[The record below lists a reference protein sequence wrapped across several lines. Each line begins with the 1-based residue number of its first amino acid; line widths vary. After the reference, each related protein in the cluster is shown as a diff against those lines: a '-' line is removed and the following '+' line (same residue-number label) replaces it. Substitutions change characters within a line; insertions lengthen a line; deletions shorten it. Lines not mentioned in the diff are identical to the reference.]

1 MKNIFTILIFA
12 VACYSK
18 LIAQQSKPTLFTL
31 LSSKQTGIDFNN
43 EIVES
48 DVQNVLAYEYMYNGG
63 GVAIGDINN
72 DGLQDI
78 FFTANLKS
86 NKLYLNQG
94 NLPAG
99 KAGFQFKDI
108 TRQAKIAGRKDW
120 KTGTTMVDINGDGWL
135 DIYVCY
141 SGKGNTD
148 SRRNELYINNHDLTF
163 TESAKQYGLDDAGC
177 STQAIFFDYD
187 NDNDLD
193 CYILNHNIKAYKNVE
208 LHYLKNDYDSLAAD
222 KLYRNDD
229 GHFTDVSK
237 QAGISGNPISFGLGI
252 AVSDINNDGW
262 QDIYVSN
269 DYTEDDYCYINNR
282 DGSFSQKEL
291 YMFGHMSQFSMGC
304 DIADVNNDG
313 LVDIFTLDMLPEDN
327 RRQKLLQAQENYEL
341 YQYMATNGFH
351 YQFMRNML
359 QLNNGNGTFS
369 EIGQLAGISNTD
381 WSWAPLMADY
391 DNDGYK
397 DLFITNGYMRD
408 YTNRDFLKYWGDYLV
423 KQVANRDSIN
433 YMELIRHMPSTMV
446 TNYAFRNNGD
456 LSYKNVSEEWGL
468 KELILSN
475 GAAYADL
482 DNDGDLDLVINNI
495 NDKASVFRNE
505 ENNMFSHHYLSI
517 ALHGEG
523 KNSFG
528 LGAKIYCYTGS
539 SMQLLE
545 QMPTR
550 GYQSSVTPILH
561 FGLGNNSR
569 VDSLKIIWPNGLI
582 EILYGIK
589 ADQLITLEQKN
600 ARPVMPGRT
609 MTTQKLFTYQK
620 PLFDFTHLQME
631 YNDFKRQP
639 LMPVMLSQCGP
650 RFAAGDVNG
659 DGLDDIFI
667 GSSQGQGSELYIR
680 QASGLFQKSDQPVF
694 VADSFSTT
702 AKVLFFD
709 ANGDKHPDIYEVSGG
724 YNDYIKNDP
733 RLQDRL
739 FINDGKGNF
748 TKAEKGLPV
757 MLSSKSVVAAADID
771 DDGDLDLFAG
781 GRVVPGEYPVAP
793 QSYLLLNDGKGN
805 FTDIT
810 EQWLPGLS
818 HIGMITDAK
827 WNDINK
833 DGRPD
838 LIIAGEWMAPAF
850 FENTGKE
857 LRLRTNDSQL
867 PTGLWNTIELADID
881 NDGDMDIIAGNWG
894 LNSQLHCNEKEP
906 LEMIFKDFDNNGSID
921 PFLCCYIQGK
931 SFPYVSRDE
940 LLDEIYPMR
949 RKFTSYKSYAEAT
962 INDIFSGDELK
973 DAGHLK
979 ASCLET
985 MIFENRN
992 GIFYPR
998 PLPLQAQFSP
1008 VYKIIAEDINK
1019 DGSPDILL
1027 FGNNEY
1033 PRLKIG
1039 KMDANFGTVLLNDGK
1054 GNFKY
1059 ARSSETGLFVPG
1071 DVKDALLINDGGIKY
1086 LLIGINNTD
1095 ILNYKLNQ

>member
-1 MKNIFTILIFA
+1 MKNIFSILIFT
-12 VACYSK
+12 VACYLN
-18 LIAQQSKPTLFTL
+18 LIAQQNKPTLFTR
-31 LSSKQTGIDFNN
+31 LSYKQTGIDFTN
-43 EIVES
+43 EIVETS
-48 DVQNVLAYEYMYNGG
+48 AQNVLAYEYMYNGG

-94 NLPAG
+94 N
-99 KAGFQFKDI
+99 FQFKDI
-108 TRQAKIAGRKDW
+108 TKQAKISGRKDW

-187 NDNDLD
+187 NDGDLD

-262 QDIYVSN
+262 PDIYVSN
-269 DYTEDDYCYINNR
+269 DYTEQDYCYINNHN
-282 DGSFSQKEL
+282 GTFSQKEL
-291 YMFGHMSQFSMGC
+291 YMFGHLSQFSMGS

-341 YQYMATNGFH
+341 YGYMATNGFH

-381 WSWAPLMADY
+381 WSWAPLMADF

-408 YTNRDFLKYWGDYLV
+408 YTNKDFLKYWGDYLV
-423 KQVANRDSIN
+423 KQAANRDSIN
-433 YMELIRHMPSTMV
+433 YLELIRHMPSTMV
-446 TNYAFRNNGD
+446 TNYAFHNNGD
-456 LSYKNVSEEWGL
+456 LSYKNVSAQWGL
-468 KELILSN
+468 NELILSN

-482 DNDGDLDLVINNI
+482 DNDGDLDIVINNI
-495 NDKASVFRNE
+495 NDKASIFRNE
-505 ENNMFSHHYLSI
+505 ENNMLSHHYLSI
-517 ALHGEG
+517 ALHGQG

-528 LGAKIYCYTGS
+528 LGTKIYCYAGGF
-539 SMQLLE
+539 MQLLE

-550 GYQSSVTPILH
+550 GYQSSVSPVLD
-561 FGLGNNSR
+561 FGLGNNTR
-569 VDSLKIIWPNGLI
+569 VDSLKIIWPNAAT
-582 EILYGIK
+582 EILFNIK
-589 ADQLITLEQKN
+589 ADQVITLNQKHAKPAVPLRAIAN
-600 ARPVMPGRT
+600 
-609 MTTQKLFTYQK
+609 QKLFTYQK
-620 PLFDFTHLQME
+620 SLFDFTHLQIE

-659 DGLDDIFI
+659 DGLDDVFI
-667 GSSQGQGSELYIR
+667 GSSQGQSSELYIQ
-680 QASGLFQKSDQPVF
+680 QAGGMFQKTELPAF
-694 VADSFSTT
+694 IADSFSTT
-702 AKVLFFD
+702 TKVLFFD

-748 TKAEKGLPV
+748 TKAEKALPA

-771 DDGDLDLFAG
+771 GDGDLDLFVG
-781 GRVVPGEYPVAP
+781 GRVIPGEYPVSP
-793 QSYLLLNDGKGN
+793 QSYLLLNDSKGN
-805 FTDIT
+805 FTDVT
-810 EQWLPGLS
+810 GQWSPELS

-827 WNDINK
+827 WSDINK
-833 DGRPD
+833 DGKPD
-838 LIIAGEWMAPAF
+838 LIIAGEWMAPTI
-850 FENTGKE
+850 FENTGNKPE
-857 LRLRTNDSQL
+857 LMTRDSQL
-867 PTGLWNTIELADID
+867 ITFKGLWNTIELADID

-894 LNSQLHCNEKEP
+894 LNSQLHCNEAEP
-906 LEMIFKDFDNNGSID
+906 LEMIYKDFDNNGSID

-931 SFPYVSRDE
+931 SYPYVSRDE
-940 LLDEIYPMR
+940 LLDEIYSMR
-949 RKFTSYKSYAEAT
+949 KKFTSYKSYADAT
-962 INDIFSGDELK
+962 INDIFSADELK
-973 DAGHLK
+973 DAKHLK
-979 ASCLET
+979 ANCLET

-992 GIFYPR
+992 GIFYPH
-998 PLPLQAQFSP
+998 PIPLQAQFSP
-1008 VYKIIAEDINK
+1008 VYKIIVGDLNK

-1059 ARSSETGLFVPG
+1059 AGPAETGLFVPG
-1071 DVKDALLINDGGIKY
+1071 DVKDAALINNAGVKY
-1086 LLIGINNTD
+1086 LLIGINNSD
-1095 ILNYKLNQ
+1095 ILNYKLN